1 MTGNRAVRFAAGA
14 LAVSMGCGAAA
25 WVAFRPDASSGL
37 AWAAVGWGM
46 MAAIGLASGTWLAM
60 AHGRTGPG
68 FLAAIVAGILGRLA
82 ATLGGALAAAREGR
96 LSLWAFLVGLGVG
109 FVPLQVYETVFFF
122 VEGRRRGR

>member
-1 MTGNRAVRFAAGA
+1 V
-14 LAVSMGCGAAA
+14 GCGAAA
-25 WVAFRPDASSGL
+25 WAAFRPGASAGL
-37 AWAAVGWGM
+37 AWGAVGWGM

-82 ATLGGALAAAREGR
+82 ATLGGALAAARAGR
-96 LSLWAFLVGLGVG
+96 GSLLAFLVGLGVG

-122 VEGRRRGR
+122 AEGRRRRR